1 MIRELVQIGNTIL
14 AGDGDELL
22 EALIAP
28 LEKAGRPP
36 RGQEPMLAV
45 LDLKSDPP
53 GLKVKAEALDGE
65 RARRYLWLGN
75 PRANDPKVRVTTNRL
90 DYLLGQTFY
99 AITQDEAAPAEIV
112 ARLER
117 VFPQHFRTDPEARG
131 GDRKYAHLLD
141 AVALGLLDE
150 NAWAELQ
157 ENPPKERAQ
166 KLAELLQARLGLP
179 KRGVLYTLAID
190 GEPLALLPA
199 YRGYLL
205 QKIVAEAFEEA
216 EQGRC
221 HACGDEK
228 PVTGNFKHFQ
238 LKFFINDKVNFA
250 YGLDEASWPKNYGL
264 CQSCYT
270 AALAG
275 ERYLQKH
282 LDTRVLRSEALLV
295 PKLGPAPLEKPALD
309 RLSERLTRATNGLE
323 QIESVPGLLNDLANH
338 ADLPQITLYFIERAQ
353 SATKVREVV
362 PEVEPSWILRL
373 LRAFGKANQK
383 ASDLFG
389 PAERGNR
396 WLAGT
401 VDLLCL
407 LPLELRDRQP
417 ELGRPGRGRGR
428 PLRRPQ
434 PELGPALATF
444 KSLLL
449 REPQDESTWARG
461 FLEVL
466 RFIHRENPGLYASQ
480 KCRYRGPEVATA
492 VAHMAAWL
500 LFLRVAGLLQE
511 DAMAV
516 EDLGTKDHEEI
527 ARALGL
533 DAQKIAL
540 YLLGVLL
547 ARVASE
553 QYKRSK
559 SKPVLEKLGYQGMP
573 LEKVRRFAIELFDKL
588 GEYRRLDADS
598 EATFA
603 TAMEHLAAEE
613 GAWRLSDE
621 ENAFYILLGYGL
633 ETRRI
638 LNLAAAKAEKGEEA

>member
-1 MIRELVQIGNTIL
+1 MIRGLVQIGNTVL
-14 AGDGDELL
+14 AGDSDELL

-28 LEKAGRPP
+28 LEKVGQPR
-36 RGQEPMLAV
+36 RGQKPMLAV
-45 LDLKSDPP
+45 LDLKSNPA
-53 GLKVKAEALDGE
+53 GLQVETEVLDGE

-150 NAWAELQ
+150 SAWAELQ
-157 ENPPKERAQ
+157 GNPPKERAQ
-166 KLAELLQARLGLP
+166 KLAEAIQERCKLP

-205 QKIVAEAFEEA
+205 QKIVAEAFEDA
-216 EQGRC
+216 EQGCC
-221 HACGDEK
+221 HACGEEK

-353 SATKVREVV
+353 SATKVRDVV
-362 PEVEPSWILRL
+362 PEVEPSWIFAL
-373 LRAFGKANQK
+373 LRAFRQANRLGQE
-383 ASDLFG
+383 LFG
-389 PAERGNR
+389 PTPWGGE
-396 WLAGT
+396 WLAGL
-401 VDLLCL
+401 VALLYL
-407 LPLELRDRQP
+407 LPLRLQN
-417 ELGRPGRGRGR
+417 G
-428 PLRRPQ
+428 Q
-434 PELGPALATF
+434 PELGPALAMF

-461 FLEVL
+461 FLKVL
-466 RFIHRENPGLYASQ
+466 RFIHRENPGYYASRSCPDRCPQ
-480 KCRYRGPEVATA
+480 VEAALPQ
-492 VAHMAAWL
+492 MAAWL

-516 EDLGTKDHEEI
+516 EDLGNKDHEEI

-553 QYKRSK
+553 QYKKSK
-559 SKPVLEKLGYQGMP
+559 AKPVLEKLGYQGMP
-573 LEKVRRFAIELFDKL
+573 LEKVRRFAVELFEKL

-603 TAMEHLAAEE
+603 TAMEHLAGEE

-638 LNLAAAKAEKGEEA
+638 LNHAAAKAEKGEEA